1 MEGEGFDGNQICSPK
16 IEFIYASIAGPIRTM
31 MAIGLRTLI
40 MTVMSMTGNGPE
52 SNELEMI
59 TEHVYESGQV
69 EARVGNPHNWE
80 GDGLIVTLWS
90 ESVRAPNKDP
100 LHIEF
105 DWTAFGPANDSW
117 ISAPSNLTIAA
128 QSNSVVNVTIDVP
141 SSARGGLKQH
151 GLRIEANTNNTT
163 RTWSWP
169 VITNVGFSGPFFD
182 SASTD

>member
-1 MEGEGFDGNQICSPK
+1 
-16 IEFIYASIAGPIRTM
+16 
-31 MAIGLRTLI
+31 
-40 MTVMSMTGNGPE
+40 
-52 SNELEMI
+52 MI

-80 GDGLIVTLWS
+80 GDGLIVALWR
-90 ESVRAPNKDP
+90 EFVRAPNKDP

-169 VITNVGFSGPFFD
+169 VITNVGFSGPFSIAPRPND
-182 SASTD
+182 GNLSNQTLYDETWLQGAQRWGWRAESGYWKS